1 MSGFK
6 STYHDELKVGYF
18 LYHTRG
24 NSQSCV
30 DSSRKSCKLQVK
42 LQDLTSR
49 PFEIP
54 PTTYDTIS

>member
-24 NSQSCV
+24 NSQYCV
-30 DSSRKSCKLQVK
+30 DTSRKSCKFQVK
-42 LQDLTSR
+42 LQDLT
-49 PFEIP
+49 
-54 PTTYDTIS
+54 